1 MMLWKKNDPQNGKIG
16 AVSLLNISRLLL
28 LLGGLLLSGTTF
40 AQTTGTDED
49 AFAIKRIHDLALSE
63 GAGFDWLQYL
73 TRRIGGRLSG
83 SPQAAAAVEYTAQ
96 VLDTLGL
103 DRVERQPVLV
113 PHWVR
118 GEPEVV
124 RITQSVVGSVDLP
137 ALALGGVSGTGP
149 LGLSAEVIEV
159 KSLDEVDELG
169 EKVRGKIVF
178 YNGPMDP
185 TRRNTFAAYGAAGA
199 QRVRGPERASK
210 YGAVAAVV
218 RSLTTRR
225 DDIPHTGSAYFPD
238 GIERVPGF
246 AISTN
251 AADLLSRAL
260 QSGPVT
266 MYLRN
271 TSHTLADK
279 KSYNV
284 IGEIR
289 GSQYPDEIILVGGHL
304 DSWDVGSGAHDDG
317 TGCVQSMEV
326 LRLLRLMEYPPKRT
340 IRCVLFMNE
349 ENGLR
354 GGTEYARVSNEAGE
368 YHLAA
373 IESDRGGFSPRG
385 FTAEGAGDDFVQR
398 LTRVTR
404 HAALLEPYGLYF
416 QTGGSGA
423 DIGPLKSQGGLL
435 FGLLPDDNRYFDYH
449 HTPIDQPDVVNEREL
464 QLGAAAMTS
473 LVYLLDRYGLE

>member
-1 MMLWKKNDPQNGKIG
+1 MVNLRYTLPDFILCFPKALPIVLV
-16 AVSLLNISRLLL
+16 ALLF
-28 LLGGLLLSGTTF
+28 GVVASG
-40 AQTTGTDED
+40 QTPTVATEAD
-49 AFAIKRIHDLALSE
+49 AFFIKRIHDTAL
-63 GAGFDWLQYL
+63 GKPAAFDWLQYL

-96 VLDTLGL
+96 ILDTLGL
-103 DRVERQPVLV
+103 DRVERQPVMV

-124 RITQSVVGSVDLP
+124 RVTQSVMGSVDLP
-137 ALALGGVSGTGP
+137 ALALGGVPGTGP
-149 LGLSAEVIEV
+149 NGLAAEVIEV
-159 KSLDEVDELG
+159 QNLDEVDALG
-169 EKVRGKIVF
+169 EAVRGKIVF
-178 YNGPMDP
+178 YNGPMDR
-185 TRRNTFAAYGAAGA
+185 TNRNTFAAYGAAGA
-199 QRVRGPERASK
+199 QRVRGPERAAK

-218 RSLTTRR
+218 RSLTTRL
-225 DDIPHTGSAYFPD
+225 DDIPHTGVTIFPEGSAR
-238 GIERVPGF
+238 IPGF

-251 AADLLSRAL
+251 AAELLSRAL

-266 MYLRN
+266 LYVRN
-271 TSHTLADK
+271 TSHTLPDK
-279 KSYNV
+279 LSHNV
-284 IGEIR
+284 IGEIK
-289 GSQYPDEIILVGGHL
+289 GSTHPEEIILVGGHL
-304 DSWDVGSGAHDDG
+304 DSWDVGTGAHDDG

-326 LRLLRLMEYPPKRT
+326 LRLLRALDYQPKRT

-354 GGTEYARVSNEAGE
+354 GGTEYARVSNEKGE
-368 YHLAA
+368 FHLAA
-373 IESDRGGFSPRG
+373 IESDRGGFTPKG
-385 FTAEGAGDDFVQR
+385 FTAEGAGDDFVER
-398 LTRVTR
+398 LRRVTR
-404 HAALLEPYGLYF
+404 HANLLEPYGLYF

-473 LVYLLDRYGLE
+473 LVYLLDKYGVE